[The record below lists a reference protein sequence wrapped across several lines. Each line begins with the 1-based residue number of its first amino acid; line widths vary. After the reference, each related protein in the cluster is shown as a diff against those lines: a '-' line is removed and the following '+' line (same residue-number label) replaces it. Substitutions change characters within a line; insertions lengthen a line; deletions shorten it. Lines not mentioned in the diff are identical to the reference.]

1 VPDDSV
7 RAATYVLPRPSF
19 RAPRVRSDMLNFSD
33 TAIYGAPI
41 VLADLAAWRLF
52 GRGRSAA
59 RAIRRCAAFAA
70 LTAVLFATGVSP
82 LAVPASLAWLD
93 RIAVQAICIAWWLQC
108 AIVFSLLL
116 NHLLLP
122 RAWRNQRLFHDL
134 AEAIVFGAA
143 AVAALGYVLGLPLSG
158 LVATSGAVAVILGLA
173 LQNTLNDV
181 FSGLVLNTTQPFR
194 LDDTVSI
201 GELEGRIVESNW
213 RATKLIDSL
222 GNLVVVPNSTA
233 ARATIV
239 NLSEPAGLHGV
250 TLALDLDPAVRPAVA
265 VGALERAAA
274 SSLDVLAR
282 PAPIAVV
289 KAFRANAIQYELV
302 CYVDALQKKIIVRN
316 ALYDLAHRHLAAAG
330 VAWRPLAGS
339 APASVSTSLGQPVS
353 RRLLL
358 LRAVELF
365 ARVDDDDLA
374 VLADALVARSFGKGD
389 VIYASNAESRVL
401 TIVESGVAAV
411 FVPGASGDVEVR
423 RMAPGDA
430 IGQSVVL
437 AGTRLHAT
445 VHAVTAMTVHQLRS
459 EDLSALIARKPA
471 LGRLMCESLTD
482 HIATEER
489 VMIPPVEKAHAGF
502 SLIGWLEKE
511 IKRLHDS
518 LG

>member
-1 VPDDSV
+1 
-7 RAATYVLPRPSF
+7 
-19 RAPRVRSDMLNFSD
+19 MLNFSN
-33 TAIYGAPI
+33 TVLYGAPI
-41 VLADLAAWRLF
+41 MLADLAAWRLF
-52 GRGRSAA
+52 GRDRPVA

-70 LTAVLFATGVSP
+70 LSAVLFATGVSP
-82 LAVPASLAWLD
+82 LAVPASSGGLD
-93 RIAVQAICIAWWLQC
+93 RIVLQAICIAWWLQC
-108 AIVFSLLL
+108 AIVFSLLI

-122 RAWRNQRLFHDL
+122 RAWRNQRLFHDI
-134 AEAIVFGAA
+134 AEGIVFGAA

-181 FSGLVLNTTQPFR
+181 FSGLVLNTTQPFK

-302 CYVDALQKKIIVRN
+302 CYVDALQKKTTVRN

-330 VAWRPLAGS
+330 VAWRPLVGP
-339 APASVSTSLGQPVS
+339 APASASTSQGQPAS

-365 ARVDDDDLA
+365 ACVADDDLA

-389 VIYASNAESRVL
+389 VIYASNSESRVL
-401 TIVESGVAAV
+401 TIVESGIAAV

-459 EDLSALIARKPA
+459 EDLSALIGRKPA
-471 LGRLMCESLTD
+471 LGRLMCESLTE

-489 VMIPPVEKAHAGF
+489 MMIPPVEKAHAGF

-511 IKRLHDS
+511 MKRLHDS

>member
-1 VPDDSV
+1 
-7 RAATYVLPRPSF
+7 
-19 RAPRVRSDMLNFSD
+19 MLNFSD

-52 GRGRSAA
+52 ARDRPVV

-70 LTAVLFATGVSP
+70 LSAVLFATGVSP
-82 LAVPASLAWLD
+82 LAVPASLGGFD
-93 RIAVQAICIAWWLQC
+93 RIVVQAVCIAWWLQC

-122 RAWRNQRLFHDL
+122 RAWHSQRLFHDI
-134 AEAIVFGAA
+134 AAGIVFGAA

-213 RATKLIDSL
+213 RSTKLIDSL
-222 GNLVVVPNSTA
+222 GNLVVVPNSAA

-302 CYVDALQKKIIVRN
+302 CYVDALQKKTTVRN

-330 VAWRPLAGS
+330 VAWRPLGGP
-339 APASVSTSLGQPVS
+339 APAFASPSPSQGHPVS

-365 ARVDDDDLA
+365 ACVDDDDLA
-374 VLADALVARSFGKGD
+374 VLADALISRSFGKGD
-389 VIYASNAESRVL
+389 VIYASNSESRVL

-459 EDLSALIARKPA
+459 EDLSALIGRKPA

-489 VMIPPVEKAHAGF
+489 MMIPPVEKAHAGF

-511 IKRLHDS
+511 MKRLHDS

>member
-1 VPDDSV
+1 
-7 RAATYVLPRPSF
+7 
-19 RAPRVRSDMLNFSD
+19 MLNFSD

-41 VLADLAAWRLF
+41 VLADLAAWRLL
-52 GRGRSAA
+52 GHDRPVA

-70 LTAVLFATGVSP
+70 LSAVLFATGVSP
-82 LAVPASLAWLD
+82 LAVPASLGVLD
-93 RIAVQAICIAWWLQC
+93 RIVVQAVCIAWWLQC

-122 RAWRNQRLFHDL
+122 RAWHSQRLFHDI
-134 AEAIVFGAA
+134 AAGIVFGAA

-213 RATKLIDSL
+213 RSTKLIDNL
-222 GNLVVVPNSTA
+222 GNLVVVPNSSA

-250 TLALDLDPAVRPAVA
+250 TLVLDLDPAVRPAVA

-302 CYVDALQKKIIVRN
+302 CYVDALQKKTTVRN

-330 VAWRPLAGS
+330 VVWRPLVGPAPVS
-339 APASVSTSLGQPVS
+339 ASSSTSQADSVS

-374 VLADALVARSFGKGD
+374 VLADALVSRSFGKGD
-389 VIYASNAESRVL
+389 VIYASNSESRVL

-459 EDLSALIARKPA
+459 EDLSALIGRKPA

-489 VMIPPVEKAHAGF
+489 MMIPPVEKAHAGF

-511 IKRLHDS
+511 MKRLHDS

>member
-1 VPDDSV
+1 
-7 RAATYVLPRPSF
+7 
-19 RAPRVRSDMLNFSD
+19 MLNFSD

-52 GRGRSAA
+52 GHARPVT

-70 LTAVLFATGVSP
+70 LSAVLFATGVSP
-82 LAVPASLAWLD
+82 LAVPASIGGLD

-122 RAWRNQRLFHDL
+122 RAWHSQRLFHDI
-134 AEAIVFGAA
+134 AAGIVFGAA

-222 GNLVVVPNSTA
+222 GNLVVVPNSAA

-302 CYVDALQKKIIVRN
+302 CYVDALQKKTTVRN

-330 VAWRPLAGS
+330 VAWRPLAGA
-339 APASVSTSLGQPVS
+339 APACASPSTSQAHPVS

-365 ARVDDDDLA
+365 ACVDDDDLA

-411 FVPGASGDVEVR
+411 FVPGAAGDVKVR

-459 EDLSALIARKPA
+459 EDLAALIGRKPA
-471 LGRLMCESLTD
+471 LGRLMCESLTE
-482 HIATEER
+482 HVATEER
-489 VMIPPVEKAHAGF
+489 MMIPPVEQAHAGF

-511 IKRLHDS
+511 MKRLHDS

>member
-1 VPDDSV
+1 
-7 RAATYVLPRPSF
+7 
-19 RAPRVRSDMLNFSD
+19 MLNFSD
-33 TAIYGAPI
+33 TALYGAPI
-41 VLADLAAWRLF
+41 VLADLAAWRLL
-52 GRGRSAA
+52 GHDRPVA

-70 LTAVLFATGVSP
+70 LSAVLFATGVSP
-82 LAVPASLAWLD
+82 LAVPASLGGLD
-93 RIAVQAICIAWWLQC
+93 RIVVQAICIAWWLQC
-108 AIVFSLLL
+108 AIVFSLLI

-122 RAWRNQRLFHDL
+122 RAWRSQRLFHDI
-134 AEAIVFGAA
+134 AEGIVFGAA

-239 NLSEPAGLHGV
+239 NISEPAGLHGV

-302 CYVDALQKKIIVRN
+302 CYVDALQKKTAVRN

-330 VAWRPLAGS
+330 VAWRPLASG
-339 APASVSTSLGQPVS
+339 AAASTSTSSGHPVS

-365 ARVDDDDLA
+365 ACVDDDDLA
-374 VLADALVARSFGKGD
+374 VLANALVARSFGKGD
-389 VIYASNAESRVL
+389 VIYASDSESRVL

-445 VHAVTAMTVHQLRS
+445 VRAMTAMTVRQLRS
-459 EDLSALIARKPA
+459 EDLSALIGRKPA

-489 VMIPPVEKAHAGF
+489 MMIPPVEKAHAGF

-511 IKRLHDS
+511 MKRLHDS

>member
-1 VPDDSV
+1 
-7 RAATYVLPRPSF
+7 
-19 RAPRVRSDMLNFSD
+19 MLNFSD

-52 GRGRSAA
+52 ARDRPVV

-70 LTAVLFATGVSP
+70 LSAVLFATGVSP
-82 LAVPASLAWLD
+82 LAVPASLGGLD
-93 RIAVQAICIAWWLQC
+93 RIVVQAVCIAWWLQC

-122 RAWRNQRLFHDL
+122 RAWHSQRLFHDI
-134 AEAIVFGAA
+134 AAGIVFGAA

-213 RATKLIDSL
+213 RSTKLIDNL
-222 GNLVVVPNSTA
+222 GNLVVVPNSSA

-250 TLALDLDPAVRPAVA
+250 TLVLDLDPAVRPAVA

-302 CYVDALQKKIIVRN
+302 CYVDALQKKTSVRN

-330 VAWRPLAGS
+330 VVWRPLVGPAPVS
-339 APASVSTSLGQPVS
+339 ASSSTSQADPVS

-374 VLADALVARSFGKGD
+374 VLAEALVSRSFGKGD
-389 VIYASNAESRVL
+389 VIYASNSESRVL

-459 EDLSALIARKPA
+459 EDLSALIGRKPA

-489 VMIPPVEKAHAGF
+489 MMIPPVEKAHAGF

-511 IKRLHDS
+511 MKRLHDS

>member
-1 VPDDSV
+1 
-7 RAATYVLPRPSF
+7 
-19 RAPRVRSDMLNFSD
+19 MLNFSD

-250 TLALDLDPAVRPAVA
+250 TLALELDPAVRPAVA

-302 CYVDALQKKIIVRN
+302 CYVDALQKKITVRN

-339 APASVSTSLGQPVS
+339 APASVSTSQGQPVS

-411 FVPGASGDVEVR
+411 FVPGVSGDVEVR

-437 AGTRLHAT
+437 AARGCMRPCTR
-445 VHAVTAMTVHQLRS
+445 
-459 EDLSALIARKPA
+459 
-471 LGRLMCESLTD
+471 
-482 HIATEER
+482 
-489 VMIPPVEKAHAGF
+489 
-502 SLIGWLEKE
+502 
-511 IKRLHDS
+511 
-518 LG
+518 

>member
-1 VPDDSV
+1 
-7 RAATYVLPRPSF
+7 
-19 RAPRVRSDMLNFSD
+19 MLNFSD

-41 VLADLAAWRLF
+41 VLADLAAWRLL
-52 GRGRSAA
+52 GHDRPVA

-70 LTAVLFATGVSP
+70 LSAVLFATGVSP
-82 LAVPASLAWLD
+82 LAVPASLGGLD
-93 RIAVQAICIAWWLQC
+93 RIVVQAVCIAWWLQC

-122 RAWRNQRLFHDL
+122 RAWHSQRLFHDI
-134 AEAIVFGAA
+134 AAGIVFGAA

-213 RATKLIDSL
+213 RSTKLIDSL
-222 GNLVVVPNSTA
+222 GNLVVVPNSAA

-302 CYVDALQKKIIVRN
+302 CYVDALQKKTTVRN

-330 VAWRPLAGS
+330 VAWRPLAGP
-339 APASVSTSLGQPVS
+339 APASASSSTSQAHPVS

-374 VLADALVARSFGKGD
+374 VLADALVSRSFGKGD
-389 VIYASNAESRVL
+389 VIYASTAESRVL

-459 EDLSALIARKPA
+459 EDLSALIGRKPA

-489 VMIPPVEKAHAGF
+489 MMIPPVEKAHAGF

-511 IKRLHDS
+511 MKRLHDS

>member
-1 VPDDSV
+1 
-7 RAATYVLPRPSF
+7 
-19 RAPRVRSDMLNFSD
+19 MLNFSD

-52 GRGRSAA
+52 GHDRPVV

-70 LTAVLFATGVSP
+70 LSAVLFATGVSP
-82 LAVPASLAWLD
+82 LAVPAPLGGLD
-93 RIAVQAICIAWWLQC
+93 RIVVQAVCIAWWLQC

-122 RAWRNQRLFHDL
+122 RAWHSQRLFHDI
-134 AEAIVFGAA
+134 AAGIVFGAA

-213 RATKLIDSL
+213 RSTKLIDNL
-222 GNLVVVPNSTA
+222 GNLVVVPNSSA

-250 TLALDLDPAVRPAVA
+250 TLVLDLDPAVRPAVA

-302 CYVDALQKKIIVRN
+302 CYVDALQKKTTVRN

-330 VAWRPLAGS
+330 VAWRPLVGPAPVS
-339 APASVSTSLGQPVS
+339 ASSSTSQADPVS

-374 VLADALVARSFGKGD
+374 VLADALVSRSFGKGD
-389 VIYASNAESRVL
+389 VIYASNSASRVL

-459 EDLSALIARKPA
+459 EDLSALIGRKPA

-489 VMIPPVEKAHAGF
+489 MMIPPVEKAHAGF

-511 IKRLHDS
+511 MKRLHDS

>member
-1 VPDDSV
+1 
-7 RAATYVLPRPSF
+7 
-19 RAPRVRSDMLNFSD
+19 MLNFSD

-52 GRGRSAA
+52 ARDRPVV

-70 LTAVLFATGVSP
+70 LSAVLFATGVSP
-82 LAVPASLAWLD
+82 LAVPASLGGLD
-93 RIAVQAICIAWWLQC
+93 RIVVQAVCIAWWLQC

-122 RAWRNQRLFHDL
+122 RAWHSQRLFHDI
-134 AEAIVFGAA
+134 AAGIVFGAA

-213 RATKLIDSL
+213 RSTKLIDNL
-222 GNLVVVPNSTA
+222 GNLVVVPNSSA

-250 TLALDLDPAVRPAVA
+250 TLVLDLDPAVRPAVA

-302 CYVDALQKKIIVRN
+302 CYVDALQKKTSVRN

-330 VAWRPLAGS
+330 VAWRPLVGPAPVS
-339 APASVSTSLGQPVS
+339 ASSSTSQADPVS

-374 VLADALVARSFGKGD
+374 VLAEALVSRSFGKGD
-389 VIYASNAESRVL
+389 VIYASNSESRVL

-459 EDLSALIARKPA
+459 EDLSALIGRKPA
-471 LGRLMCESLTD
+471 LGRLMCEALTD

-489 VMIPPVEKAHAGF
+489 MMIPPVEKAHAGF

-511 IKRLHDS
+511 MKRLHDS

>member
-1 VPDDSV
+1 
-7 RAATYVLPRPSF
+7 
-19 RAPRVRSDMLNFSD
+19 MLNFSD

-52 GRGRSAA
+52 ARDRPVV

-70 LTAVLFATGVSP
+70 LSAVLFATGVSP
-82 LAVPASLAWLD
+82 LAVPASLGGFD
-93 RIAVQAICIAWWLQC
+93 RIVVQAVCIAWWLQC

-122 RAWRNQRLFHDL
+122 RAWHSQRLFHDI
-134 AEAIVFGAA
+134 AAGIVFGAA

-213 RATKLIDSL
+213 RSTKLIDSL
-222 GNLVVVPNSTA
+222 GNLVVVPNSAA

-302 CYVDALQKKIIVRN
+302 CYVDALQKKTTVRN

-330 VAWRPLAGS
+330 VAWRPLGGP
-339 APASVSTSLGQPVS
+339 APASASPSPSQGHPVS

-365 ARVDDDDLA
+365 ACVDDDDVA
-374 VLADALVARSFGKGD
+374 VLADALISRSFGKGD
-389 VIYASNAESRVL
+389 VIYASNSESRVL

-459 EDLSALIARKPA
+459 EDLSALIGRKPA

-489 VMIPPVEKAHAGF
+489 MMIPPVEKAHAGF

-511 IKRLHDS
+511 MKRLHDS

>member
-1 VPDDSV
+1 
-7 RAATYVLPRPSF
+7 
-19 RAPRVRSDMLNFSD
+19 MLNFSD

-265 VGALERAAA
+265 VGALEWAAA

-302 CYVDALQKKIIVRN
+302 CYVDALQKKITVRN

-411 FVPGASGDVEVR
+411 FVPGVSGDVEVR

-511 IKRLHDS
+511 MKRLHDS

>member
-1 VPDDSV
+1 
-7 RAATYVLPRPSF
+7 
-19 RAPRVRSDMLNFSD
+19 MLNLSD
-33 TAIYGAPI
+33 TALYGAPI
-41 VLADLAAWRLF
+41 VLADLVAWRLF
-52 GRGRSAA
+52 GRGRGAT
-59 RAIRRCAAFAA
+59 RAVWRCAAFAA
-70 LTAVLFATGVSP
+70 LSAVLFAHGVSP
-82 LAVPASLAWLD
+82 LAVPASAAGLD
-93 RIAVQAICIAWWLQC
+93 RVALQAICIVWWLQC

-116 NHLLLP
+116 DHLLLP
-122 RAWRNQRLFHDL
+122 PAWRSQRLFHDI
-134 AEAIVFGAA
+134 AAGVVFGAA
-143 AVAALGYVLGLPLSG
+143 VVAALGYVLGLPLSG
-158 LVATSGAVAVILGLA
+158 VVATSGAVAVILGLA

-194 LDDTVSI
+194 LNDTVSI
-201 GELEGRIVESNW
+201 GEIEGRIVESNW

-222 GNLVVVPNSTA
+222 GNLVVVPNSAA

-239 NLSEPAGLHGV
+239 NLSEPSGLHGV
-250 TLALDLDPAVRPAVA
+250 TLTLDVDPAVRPAIV

-289 KAFRANAIQYELV
+289 KAFGTNAIRYELLG
-302 CYVDALQKKIIVRN
+302 YVDALQKTTAVRN

-330 VAWRPLAGS
+330 TAWRPLAS
-339 APASVSTSLGQPVS
+339 TAPAAAADGRDGHGRHDVS

-358 LRAVELF
+358 LRAVDLF

-374 VLADALVARSFGKGD
+374 ALADALVSRSFGRGD
-389 VIYASNAESRVL
+389 VIYASNSETRVL

-411 FVPGASGDVEVR
+411 FVPGPAGDVEVR

-445 VHAVTAMTVHQLRS
+445 VHAVTAMTVLQLRS
-459 EDLSALIARKPA
+459 EDLSALIRRKPE
-471 LGRLMCESLTD
+471 LGRLMCESVTE

-489 VMIPPVEKAHAGF
+489 MMIPPVEKAHASF
-502 SLIGWLEKE
+502 SLIAWLEKE
-511 IKRLHDS
+511 MKRVHDS
-518 LG
+518 IV

>member
-1 VPDDSV
+1 
-7 RAATYVLPRPSF
+7 
-19 RAPRVRSDMLNFSD
+19 MLNFSD

-93 RIAVQAICIAWWLQC
+93 RIAVQAICIAWRLQC

-213 RATKLIDSL
+213 RATKLIDNL

-302 CYVDALQKKIIVRN
+302 CYVDALQKKITVRN

-339 APASVSTSLGQPVS
+339 APASVSTSPGQPVS

-445 VHAVTAMTVHQLRS
+445 VHAVTAMTAHQLRS

-511 IKRLHDS
+511 MKRLHDS

>member
-1 VPDDSV
+1 
-7 RAATYVLPRPSF
+7 
-19 RAPRVRSDMLNFSD
+19 MLNFSD

-41 VLADLAAWRLF
+41 VLADLAAWRLL
-52 GRGRSAA
+52 GHDRPVA

-70 LTAVLFATGVSP
+70 LSAVLFATGVSP
-82 LAVPASLAWLD
+82 LAVPASLGGLD
-93 RIAVQAICIAWWLQC
+93 RIVVQAVCIAWWLQC

-122 RAWRNQRLFHDL
+122 RAWHSQRLFHDI
-134 AEAIVFGAA
+134 AAGIVFGAA

-213 RATKLIDSL
+213 RSTKLIDNL
-222 GNLVVVPNSTA
+222 GNLVVVPNSAA

-250 TLALDLDPAVRPAVA
+250 TLVLDLDPAVRPAVA

-302 CYVDALQKKIIVRN
+302 CYVDALQKKTTVRN

-330 VAWRPLAGS
+330 VAWRPLVGPAPVS
-339 APASVSTSLGQPVS
+339 ASSSTSQADPVS

-374 VLADALVARSFGKGD
+374 VLADALVSRSFGKGD
-389 VIYASNAESRVL
+389 VIYASNSESRVL

-459 EDLSALIARKPA
+459 EDLSALIGRKPA

-489 VMIPPVEKAHAGF
+489 MMIPPVEKAHAGF

-511 IKRLHDS
+511 MKRLHDS

>member
-1 VPDDSV
+1 
-7 RAATYVLPRPSF
+7 
-19 RAPRVRSDMLNFSD
+19 MLNFSD

-41 VLADLAAWRLF
+41 VLADLVAWRLF
-52 GRGRSAA
+52 ARDRPVV

-70 LTAVLFATGVSP
+70 LSAVLFATGVSP
-82 LAVPASLAWLD
+82 LAVPASLGGFD
-93 RIAVQAICIAWWLQC
+93 RIVVQAVCIAWWLQC

-122 RAWRNQRLFHDL
+122 RAWHSQRLFHDI
-134 AEAIVFGAA
+134 AAGIVFGAA

-213 RATKLIDSL
+213 RSTKLIDNL
-222 GNLVVVPNSTA
+222 GNLVVVPNSSA

-250 TLALDLDPAVRPAVA
+250 TLVLDLDPAVRPAVA

-302 CYVDALQKKIIVRN
+302 CYVDALQKKPTVRN

-330 VAWRPLAGS
+330 VVWRPLAGA
-339 APASVSTSLGQPVS
+339 APACASSSTSQGHPVS

-365 ARVDDDDLA
+365 ACVDDDDLA
-374 VLADALVARSFGKGD
+374 VLADALVSRSFGKGD

-459 EDLSALIARKPA
+459 EDLSALIGRKPA

-511 IKRLHDS
+511 MKRLHDS

>member
-1 VPDDSV
+1 
-7 RAATYVLPRPSF
+7 
-19 RAPRVRSDMLNFSD
+19 MLNLSD
-33 TAIYGAPI
+33 TAVYGAPI

-52 GRGRSAA
+52 GRDRPVA

-70 LTAVLFATGVSP
+70 LSAVLFATGVSP
-82 LAVPASLAWLD
+82 LAVPASLVGLD
-93 RIAVQAICIAWWLQC
+93 RIVVQAVCIAWWLQC

-116 NHLLLP
+116 NRLLLP
-122 RAWRNQRLFHDL
+122 RAWHSQRLFHDI
-134 AEAIVFGAA
+134 AAGIVFGAA

-213 RATKLIDSL
+213 RSTKLIDSL
-222 GNLVVVPNSTA
+222 GNLVVVPNSAA

-302 CYVDALQKKIIVRN
+302 CYVDALQKKTTVRN

-330 VAWRPLAGS
+330 VAWRPLAGPVP
-339 APASVSTSLGQPVS
+339 APATSSTSQGHPLS

-365 ARVDDDDLA
+365 ACVDDDDLA
-374 VLADALVARSFGKGD
+374 VLADALVSRSFGKGD

-401 TIVESGVAAV
+401 TIVESGIAAV

-459 EDLSALIARKPA
+459 EDLSALIGRKPA
-471 LGRLMCESLTD
+471 LGRLMCESLTE

-489 VMIPPVEKAHAGF
+489 LMIPPVEQAHAGF

-511 IKRLHDS
+511 MKRLHDS

>member
-1 VPDDSV
+1 
-7 RAATYVLPRPSF
+7 
-19 RAPRVRSDMLNFSD
+19 MLNFSD
-33 TAIYGAPI
+33 TAIYGAPV

-239 NLSEPAGLHGV
+239 NLSEPAGLHGM

-302 CYVDALQKKIIVRN
+302 CYVDALQKKITVRN

-411 FVPGASGDVEVR
+411 FVPGVSGDVEVR

-511 IKRLHDS
+511 MKRLHDS

>member
-1 VPDDSV
+1 
-7 RAATYVLPRPSF
+7 
-19 RAPRVRSDMLNFSD
+19 MLNFSD

-52 GRGRSAA
+52 ARDRPVV

-70 LTAVLFATGVSP
+70 LSAVLFATGVSP
-82 LAVPASLAWLD
+82 LAVPASLGGFD
-93 RIAVQAICIAWWLQC
+93 RIVVQAVCIAWWLQC

-122 RAWRNQRLFHDL
+122 RAWHSQRLFHDI
-134 AEAIVFGAA
+134 AAGIVFGAA

-213 RATKLIDSL
+213 RSTKLIDSL
-222 GNLVVVPNSTA
+222 GNLVVVPNSAA

-302 CYVDALQKKIIVRN
+302 CYVDALQKKTTVRN

-330 VAWRPLAGS
+330 VAWRPLGGP
-339 APASVSTSLGQPVS
+339 APASASPSPSQGHPVS

-365 ARVDDDDLA
+365 ACVDDDDLA
-374 VLADALVARSFGKGD
+374 VLADALISRSFGKGD
-389 VIYASNAESRVL
+389 VIYASNSESRVL

-459 EDLSALIARKPA
+459 EDLSALIGRKPA

-489 VMIPPVEKAHAGF
+489 MMIPPVEKAHAGF

-511 IKRLHDS
+511 MKRLHDS

>member
-1 VPDDSV
+1 
-7 RAATYVLPRPSF
+7 
-19 RAPRVRSDMLNFSD
+19 MLNFSD

-116 NHLLLP
+116 NHLLLLP

-302 CYVDALQKKIIVRN
+302 CYVDALQKKITVRN

-511 IKRLHDS
+511 MKRLHDS

>member
-1 VPDDSV
+1 
-7 RAATYVLPRPSF
+7 
-19 RAPRVRSDMLNFSD
+19 MLNFSD
-33 TAIYGAPI
+33 TALYGVPI
-41 VLADLAAWRLF
+41 VLADLVAWRVF
-52 GRGRSAA
+52 GRGRSAI
-59 RAIRRCAAFAA
+59 RAAWRCAAFAA
-70 LTAVLFATGVSP
+70 LSAVLYATGVSP
-82 LAVPASLAWLD
+82 LAAPASAGLD
-93 RIAVQAICIAWWLQC
+93 RVALQAVCIAWWLQC
-108 AIVFSLLL
+108 AIVISLLL
-116 NHLLLP
+116 DHLLLP
-122 RAWRNQRLFHDL
+122 RAWRSQRLFHDI
-134 AEAIVFGAA
+134 AAGVVFGAA

-158 LVATSGAVAVILGLA
+158 VVATSGAVAVILGLA

-222 GNLVVVPNSTA
+222 GNLVVVPNSAA

-250 TLALDLDPAVRPAVA
+250 TLALDVDPAVRPAVV

-289 KAFRANAIQYELV
+289 KAFRSNAIQYELV
-302 CYVDALQKKIIVRN
+302 CYVDALQKKITVRN

-330 VAWRPLAGS
+330 VAWRPLGS
-339 APASVSTSLGQPVS
+339 MAPASAQDGHHAS

-374 VLADALVARSFGKGD
+374 VLADALVSRSFGKGD
-389 VIYASNAESRVL
+389 VIYASNSDARVL

-411 FVPGASGDVEVR
+411 FVPGAAGNIEVR

-445 VHAVTAMTVHQLRS
+445 VHAVTAMTVRQLRS
-459 EDLSALIARKPA
+459 EDLLSLIRRKPEV
-471 LGRLMCESLTD
+471 GRLMCESITE

-489 VMIPPVEKAHAGF
+489 MMIPPAEKAHASF
-502 SLIGWLEKE
+502 SLIAWFEKE
-511 IKRLHDS
+511 MKRLHDS
-518 LG
+518 IG

>member
-1 VPDDSV
+1 
-7 RAATYVLPRPSF
+7 
-19 RAPRVRSDMLNFSD
+19 MLNFSD

-52 GRGRSAA
+52 ARDRPVV

-70 LTAVLFATGVSP
+70 LSAVLFATGVSP
-82 LAVPASLAWLD
+82 LAVPASLGGLD
-93 RIAVQAICIAWWLQC
+93 RIVVQAVCIAWWLQC

-122 RAWRNQRLFHDL
+122 RAWHSQRLFHDI
-134 AEAIVFGAA
+134 AAGIVFGAA

-213 RATKLIDSL
+213 RSTKLIDNL
-222 GNLVVVPNSTA
+222 GNLVVVPNSSA

-250 TLALDLDPAVRPAVA
+250 TLVLDLDPAVRPAVA

-302 CYVDALQKKIIVRN
+302 CYVDALQKKTTVRN

-330 VAWRPLAGS
+330 VVWRPLVGPAPVS
-339 APASVSTSLGQPVS
+339 ASSSTSQADPVS

-374 VLADALVARSFGKGD
+374 VLADALVSRSFGKGD
-389 VIYASNAESRVL
+389 VIYASNSESRVL

-459 EDLSALIARKPA
+459 EDLSALIGRKPA

-489 VMIPPVEKAHAGF
+489 MMIPPVEKAHAGF

-511 IKRLHDS
+511 MKRLHDS

>member
-1 VPDDSV
+1 
-7 RAATYVLPRPSF
+7 
-19 RAPRVRSDMLNFSD
+19 MLNFSD

-41 VLADLAAWRLF
+41 VLADLAVWRLF
-52 GRGRSAA
+52 GRDRAVA
-59 RAIRRCAAFAA
+59 RAIWRCAAFAA
-70 LTAVLFATGVSP
+70 LSAVLFATGVSP
-82 LAVPASLAWLD
+82 LAVPASLGGLD
-93 RIAVQAICIAWWLQC
+93 RIAVQAVCIAWWLQC

-122 RAWRNQRLFHDL
+122 RAWHSQRLFHDI
-134 AEAIVFGAA
+134 AAGIVFGAA

-213 RATKLIDSL
+213 RSTKLIDSL
-222 GNLVVVPNSTA
+222 GNLVVVPNSAA

-289 KAFRANAIQYELV
+289 KAFHANAIQYELV
-302 CYVDALQKKIIVRN
+302 CYVDALQKKTTVRN

-330 VAWRPLAGS
+330 VAWRPLAGP
-339 APASVSTSLGQPVS
+339 APAAAASSTSHGHPVS

-365 ARVDDDDLA
+365 ACVDDDDLA
-374 VLADALVARSFGKGD
+374 VLADALVSRSFGKGD
-389 VIYASNAESRVL
+389 VIYASNAESREL

-459 EDLSALIARKPA
+459 EDLSALIGRKPA

-511 IKRLHDS
+511 MKRLHDS

>member
-1 VPDDSV
+1 
-7 RAATYVLPRPSF
+7 
-19 RAPRVRSDMLNFSD
+19 MLNFSD

-41 VLADLAAWRLF
+41 VLADLAAWRL
-52 GRGRSAA
+52 RGHDRPVA

-70 LTAVLFATGVSP
+70 LSAVLFATGVSP
-82 LAVPASLAWLD
+82 LAVPASLGGLD
-93 RIAVQAICIAWWLQC
+93 RIVVQAVCIAWWLQC

-122 RAWRNQRLFHDL
+122 RAWHSQRLFHDI
-134 AEAIVFGAA
+134 AAGIVFGAA

-201 GELEGRIVESNW
+201 GEREGRIVESNW
-213 RATKLIDSL
+213 RSTKLIDSL
-222 GNLVVVPNSTA
+222 GNLIVVPNSAA

-302 CYVDALQKKIIVRN
+302 CYVDALQKKTTVRN

-330 VAWRPLAGS
+330 VAWRPLAGP
-339 APASVSTSLGQPVS
+339 APASASSSTSQAHPVS

-374 VLADALVARSFGKGD
+374 VLADALVSRSFGKGD
-389 VIYASNAESRVL
+389 VIYASTAESRVL

-411 FVPGASGDVEVR
+411 FVPGATGDVEVR

-459 EDLSALIARKPA
+459 EDLSALIGRKPA

-489 VMIPPVEKAHAGF
+489 MMIPPVEKAHAGF

-511 IKRLHDS
+511 MKRLHDS